1 VNSATRRLI
10 GIGAIVVPAL
20 HTVTD
25 VVEWAHGGFSPAQ
38 LGLNYLA
45 FVPIP
50 VILVGLWAAQRPR
63 IGAAGLVG
71 AILYGA
77 AFVYFAHTT
86 LVALEE
92 SVPDYETLWSRLGP
106 MYTAHGG
113 LMVVGGALFGVATW
127 RAGVVPRWTAGLF
140 LAGVTLNIALAL
152 LDAPELLH
160 TLGTAL
166 RNAGLAGM
174 GWAVLAGGARPEGGG

>member
-1 VNSATRRLI
+1 MDRATRALT
-10 GIGAIVVPAL
+10 GIGAIAAPAL
-20 HTVTD
+20 HTLTD
-25 VVEWAHGGFSPAQ
+25 LLEWGQGGFSPVQ

-50 VILVGLWAAQRPR
+50 AVMIGLWAAQRPR
-63 IGAAGLVG
+63 IGRVGLAG

-86 LVALEE
+86 LVALEA

-113 LMVVGGALFGVATW
+113 LMIVGGALFGGATW

-140 LAGVTLNIALAL
+140 LAGVALNFALAR

-166 RNAGLAGM
+166 RNAGLVGM
-174 GWAVLAGGARPEGGG
+174 GWAILAGWVPSGRGR